1 MKKIFLLVLLM
12 GVALCQAVAQQDAK
26 AESILSKMADSYRK
40 AGGIS
45 LTFGGTQ
52 HGKLL
57 LKGDKFCLESGGI
70 KTWFP
75 GGDTERQSVCAADI
89 LQEGLQLPL
98 RGRKD
103 ASGKAGT

>member
-26 AESILSKMADSYRK
+26 AERILNQMADNYRK

-70 KTWFP
+70 KTWFDGKTQWSYVEQNEEVNVSSP
-75 GGDTERQSVCAADI
+75 
-89 LQEGLQLPL
+89 P
-98 RGRKD
+98 RKKYR
-103 ASGKAGT
+103 ASIRMRC